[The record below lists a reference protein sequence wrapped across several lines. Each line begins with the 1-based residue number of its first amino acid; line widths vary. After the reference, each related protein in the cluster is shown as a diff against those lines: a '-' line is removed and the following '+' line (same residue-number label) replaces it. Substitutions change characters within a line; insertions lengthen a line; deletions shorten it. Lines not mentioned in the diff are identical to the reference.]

1 MICTNLAHTELNSI
15 YMENYFA
22 KQFLCSESRGSA
34 SPIDFQKK
42 KERKKKNKGLIP
54 PAGKFCKIILQVFQQ
69 NLPTQL
75 KPRLPHTLLCGK
87 GPQWDRLPVTQMRAK
102 LFSRFEKWT
111 DVLLGWWR
119 QAPPHTFS
127 LDVLTN
133 IPSQLF
139 WGDQQLMNAKA
150 GAGVITH
157 SSHTTTNSCQS
168 AKFLSGSKSR
178 RVHCGEFGLWMCS
191 PRPIW
196 EHLKL
201 IMMWSLCMNKY
212 KKIIQTLRRRHTSK
226 HERMDIT

>member
-1 MICTNLAHTELNSI
+1 
-15 YMENYFA
+15 
-22 KQFLCSESRGSA
+22 
-34 SPIDFQKK
+34 
-42 KERKKKNKGLIP
+42 
-54 PAGKFCKIILQVFQQ
+54 
-69 NLPTQL
+69 
-75 KPRLPHTLLCGK
+75 
-87 GPQWDRLPVTQMRAK
+87 
-102 LFSRFEKWT
+102 
-111 DVLLGWWR
+111 
-119 QAPPHTFS
+119 
-127 LDVLTN
+127 
-133 IPSQLF
+133 
-139 WGDQQLMNAKA
+139 MNAKA

-226 HERMDIT
+226 HERMDITQENAFAVSKVITPRHQNRAIKTKAAGPHQCYSVLTAIKLICSRNMI